1 MALNKIIQHNTGAYC
16 NYWRVVQT
24 NLDYNN
30 KTGTI
35 ILFGYVSEEARNN
48 DKINLDSRTF
58 VLNSDNFDTYFM
70 PSIIN
75 PQDINQVKNS
85 YLYIKT
91 TPEFSTS
98 TDC

>member
-1 MALNKIIQHNTGAYC
+1 MALNQIIQHDTGAYC
-16 NYWRVVQT
+16 NYWRVVET

-35 ILFGYVSEEARNN
+35 TLLGYVSEEARNN
-48 DKINLDSRTF
+48 NKINLDSRNFT
-58 VLNSDNFDTYFM
+58 LNAIDFDTYFI
-70 PSIIN
+70 PSVIDPEN
-75 PQDINQVKNS
+75 INQVKNS

-91 TPEFSTS
+91 TIEFSTS